1 MEQKKSLE
9 KPKYYYIINAD
20 YVVPGHYWNDVIK
33 RYTNEGDTYG
43 FDGEEISKLYT
54 WEELLSVLDD
64 EYLLTS
70 DVPDEPPT
78 EILKEEHNHKIILN
92 YEVEREQEYDDED
105 GHYEIRYYTYDIQI
119 CLKK

>member
-1 MEQKKSLE
+1 MLKSADEAFNKILE
-9 KPKYYYIINAD
+9 RLYQNDMINIDAD
-20 YVVPGHYWNDVIK
+20 MKVFNSMLK
-33 RYTNEGDTYG
+33 A
-43 FDGEEISKLYT
+43 DGYDDEEISKLYT

-70 DVPDEPPT
+70 AVPDEPPT

-105 GHYEIRYYTYDIQI
+105 GRYEIRYYTYDIQI
-119 CLKK
+119 CIKK